1 MPEVPGHV
9 GAVGVRRAAA
19 EGGMMPEIRV
29 RLELQD
35 FRDLVQGRVVEVKTP
50 EGTVKIILADI
61 GFPAMAQELS
71 KAMREAGR

>member
-1 MPEVPGHV
+1 
-9 GAVGVRRAAA
+9 
-19 EGGMMPEIRV
+19 MPEIRV

-50 EGTVKIILADI
+50 QGTVKIILADI
-61 GFPAMAQELS
+61 GFDAMAKELF